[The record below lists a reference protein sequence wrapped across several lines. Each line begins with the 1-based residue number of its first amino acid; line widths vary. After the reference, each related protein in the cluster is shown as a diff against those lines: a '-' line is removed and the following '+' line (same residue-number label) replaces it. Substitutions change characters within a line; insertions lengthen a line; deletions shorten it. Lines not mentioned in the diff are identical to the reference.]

1 MVRGVPNPIIT
12 ADLAVG
18 EVMRRWPATIRV
30 FLRHRMGCIGCAMA
44 EHDSIAVASAE
55 YAVSL
60 GRLLAD
66 LEATAAEAPLSAA
79 GPRRSAP
86 ARGAGG

>member
-1 MVRGVPNPIIT
+1 MRGVPDPVIT
-12 ADLAVG
+12 ADLPVG

-30 FLRHRMGCIGCAMA
+30 LLRHRMGCIGCAMA

-55 YAVSL
+55 YAVPL
-60 GRLLAD
+60 GRLLAE
-66 LEATAAEAPLSAA
+66 LEAAAAAVDPLSAA
-79 GPRRSAP
+79 GPPRCAP

>member
-1 MVRGVPNPIIT
+1 MPDPMVT
-12 ADLAVG
+12 ANLAVG

-30 FLRHRMGCIGCAMA
+30 FLGHRMGCIGCTMA

-55 YAVSL
+55 YAVPL
-60 GRLLAD
+60 ARLLAE
-66 LEATAAEAPLSAA
+66 LEAAAAAAPAPLSAA

-86 ARGAGG
+86 GHGARG